1 MVPIR
6 TIPKNHL
13 VVTGRHATGRSAGGS
28 ADFESILEKE
38 YMLLLDFDP
47 RVVCYEAQPVRLP
60 LSKGRSY
67 VPDLLVTYNTDL
79 SDDPVTSELVEVK
92 AQSDLDKNAEDYRE
106 KFETAEEYCEERG
119 WRFVIR
125 TEHDIRTHRL
135 QALKFLRRYRN
146 LEADPEREAQ
156 LLEAVTRT
164 AGRCT
169 VTALL
174 EAIASSPEER
184 AHYAAPLWRLVAVQ
198 HIKIDLDAMIR
209 PDSIV
214 WLED

>member
-1 MVPIR
+1 
-6 TIPKNHL
+6 
-13 VVTGRHATGRSAGGS
+13 
-28 ADFESILEKE
+28 
-38 YMLLLDFDP
+38 MLLLDFDP
-47 RVVCYEAQPVRLP
+47 RVVCYEVQPVRLP

-67 VPDLLVTYNTDL
+67 VPDLLVTYNADL

-92 AQSDLDKNAEDYRE
+92 AQSDLDKHADGYRE
-106 KFETAEEYCEERG
+106 KFEAAEAYCEERG

-125 TEHDIRTHRL
+125 TEDDIRTPRL
-135 QALKFLRRYRN
+135 QALKFLRRYRH
-146 LEADPEREAQ
+146 LEPDPEREAQ
-156 LLEAVTRT
+156 LLDAVEQ
-164 AGRCT
+164 AGQRCT

-198 HIKIDLDAMIR
+198 HIKVDLDAMIR

>member
-1 MVPIR
+1 MPIR
-6 TIPKNHL
+6 PIPKNHL
-13 VVTGRHATGRSAGGS
+13 VVTGRHATSRAEGGS
-28 ADFESILEKE
+28 ADFESTLEKE
-38 YMLLLDFDP
+38 HMLLLDFDP
-47 RVVCYEAQPVRLP
+47 RVVRYEAQPVRLP

-67 VPDLLVTYNTDL
+67 VPDLLVTYVADL
-79 SDDPVTSELVEVK
+79 SDDRITCQLVEVK
-92 AQSDLDKNAEDYRE
+92 AQSDLDKNTEDYRE
-106 KFETAEEYCEERG
+106 KFEAAEAYCEERG
-119 WRFVIR
+119 WCFVIR
-125 TEHDIRTHRL
+125 TEHDIRTPRL

-146 LEADPEREAQ
+146 LEPDPEREAQ
-156 LLEAVTRT
+156 LLDAVEQT
-164 AGRCT
+164 GQRCT

-198 HIKIDLDAMIR
+198 HIKVDLDAMIR